1 MSVAASGA
9 GVRRLRSRTG
19 VALGIVALCAVSVT
33 SCSAISKIK
42 STVHD
47 IRGNKAT
54 IDSFNSKLQSGPTTF
69 EATYATTGSNPATI
83 VYAAQASSPKAVS
96 FSDTPTGGTGDTTP
110 VHLISNASG
119 EYACSSSGASS
130 ATTCDKLGTEDASN
144 QNQILDFYTPSHWVG
159 FLRDFSLAAGF
170 AGDKVTT
177 SSMTVNGFAMTCVD
191 FRAAGVPGTST
202 ICSTSQGILGYVKVA
217 TDTTSFEIQKFST
230 SPPSSLFELPPGAK
244 VTTGTG
250 ASS

>member
-1 MSVAASGA
+1 MSFAARRA
-9 GVRRLRSRTG
+9 GVCRLRPRTG
-19 VALGIVALCAVSVT
+19 LAICAVALCAVSVT
-33 SCSAISKIK
+33 SCSAIAKIK

-54 IDSFNSKLQSGPTTF
+54 IDSFNTKLQSGPTTF
-69 EATYATTGSNPATI
+69 EATYATTGTNPATI
-83 VYAAQASSPKAVS
+83 VYAARAQSPKAVS

-119 EYACSSSGASS
+119 EYACSSSGGS
-130 ATTCDKLGTEDASN
+130 ATTCDKLGTEDAAN
-144 QNQILDFYTPSHWVG
+144 QNQILDFYTPAHWVG

-191 FRAAGVPGTST
+191 FRAAGVAGTST

-250 ASS
+250 AAS